1 MNTRRY
7 KRKSVDQ
14 TVRFVYGGRVV
25 STTQILDISEGG
37 VGIQTLDLDL
47 TGGQNVGIDFFKPG
61 HPRAI
66 SQYISAMVVH
76 VGPEITGLMFYEN
89 TSINEAQQPHS
100 SMV

>member
-14 TVRFVYGGRVV
+14 IVRFVYGGRVV
-25 STTQILDISEGG
+25 STTQVVDISEGG
-37 VGIQTLDLDL
+37 LGIKSLDLDL
-47 TGGQNVGIDFFKPG
+47 TSGQIVGIDYFKPG

-66 SQYISAMVVH
+66 SRHISAMVVH
-76 VGPEITGLMFYEN
+76 VGPEITGLMFPES
-89 TSINEAQQPHS
+89 TSNVAEYPYS